1 MRTVMVMSPTVA
13 LETFA
18 AGDTTAAA
26 RRRCL
31 IACDDDF
38 CLAVARTRQT
48 QEKMRNGGTELLF
61 TLCMAS
67 PAWLAGF
74 G

>member
-1 MRTVMVMSPTVA
+1 MRTVVVMSPTVA
-13 LETFA
+13 LEAFA

-38 CLAVARTRQT
+38 A
-48 QEKMRNGGTELLF
+48 
-61 TLCMAS
+61 
-67 PAWLAGF
+67 
-74 G
+74 